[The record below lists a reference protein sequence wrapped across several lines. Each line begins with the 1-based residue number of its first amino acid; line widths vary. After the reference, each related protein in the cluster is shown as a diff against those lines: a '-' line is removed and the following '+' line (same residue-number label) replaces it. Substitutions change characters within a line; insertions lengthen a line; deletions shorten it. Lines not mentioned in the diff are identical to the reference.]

1 MTYQKP
7 SPHYDT
13 ADADEAS
20 SLVLTVVDASPSF
33 SLGPDGVA
41 TKKKNGVPTMRAM
54 ITMCFVLGTLVVLYG
69 GRSGRNSNTARSTGG
84 LSAALLRGARSTGGL
99 SAAQTAAAFP
109 NSGSLE
115 GWCHLY
121 CLAEGLG
128 VRSCTSDPDAK
139 TGNPHAKV
147 QCHGEE

>member
-84 LSAALLRGARSTGGL
+84 LSAALLRGPNP
-99 SAAQTAAAFP
+99 AASVDDFCYQ
-109 NSGSLE
+109 
-115 GWCHLY
+115 Y
-121 CLAEGLG
+121 CLAFGLA
-128 VRSCTSDPDAK
+128 VDDCKKNTCII
-139 TGNPHAKV
+139 V
-147 QCHGEE
+147 